1 MSSIVESL
9 KHKLAEMG
17 EKKNN
22 KNLKGTRLVTVFFC
36 AWSVDVTVVANLRQ

>member
-1 MSSIVESL
+1 MSSIVESH

-22 KNLKGTRLVTVFFC
+22 KDLKGTRRVTVFCC
-36 AWSVDVTVVANLRQ
+36 AWSVDMRVVANLRQ